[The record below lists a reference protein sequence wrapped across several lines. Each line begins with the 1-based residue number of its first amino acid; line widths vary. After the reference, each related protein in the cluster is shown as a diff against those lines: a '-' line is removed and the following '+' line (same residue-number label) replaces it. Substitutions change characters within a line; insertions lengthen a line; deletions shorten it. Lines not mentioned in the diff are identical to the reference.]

1 MFVFIQISIVCPGF
15 FSLSCFTLGKLLKKV
30 LPWKLV
36 HSLEPS
42 LYLYIYRHFRKLCLM
57 NNFEYAEKYFLLWF
71 DVIIYIFCFNA
82 KEALIHNMTV
92 VNFCANFPKF
102 DVFVIE
108 SAVTM
113 AKRRFF
119 YVDSLYYFQVF
130 SPSIVYTSVFPSF
143 SPIIYEV
150 DVRTCD
156 GLANSFFFYSYLCL
170 GMVFVNRWI
179 FCQRL

>member
-71 DVIIYIFCFNA
+71 DVIIHIFCFNA
-82 KEALIHNMTV
+82 KEAQIHNMTV

-102 DVFVIE
+102 DIFIIE

-119 YVDSLYYFQVF
+119 LRGFSLLFSGFLSFHYLYIRISIFFSHHLWGRCAYLWWLGQLILLLFLFVF
-130 SPSIVYTSVFPSF
+130 
-143 SPIIYEV
+143 
-150 DVRTCD
+150 RD
-156 GLANSFFFYSYLCL
+156 GVC
-170 GMVFVNRWI
+170 
-179 FCQRL
+179 